1 MAFPGQLK
9 VDYVRV
15 YQDASTAMSADN
27 STMVCSPPNMPT
39 EEYIKAHAGDY
50 AGAPNAALVLTMQFW
65 HDVGWDEW
73 LRDSDELL
81 TQPRSAVWQGRRS
94 RR

>member
-50 AGAPNAALVLTMQFW
+50 AGAPTLAPLFDRARLALPETRLDFGCCLVLT
-65 HDVGWDEW
+65 
-73 LRDSDELL
+73 R
-81 TQPRSAVWQGRRS
+81 
-94 RR
+94 

>member
-50 AGAPNAALVLTMQFW
+50 AGAPKLAPLLGRARLALLETRRGCGLGFVW
-65 HDVGWDEW
+65 HVADDAW
-73 LRDSDELL
+73 LDDNE
-81 TQPRSAVWQGRRS
+81 
-94 RR
+94 

>member
-50 AGAPNAALVLTMQFW
+50 AGALEFALSAGRGSFGSTGDKTRLL
-65 HDVGWDEW
+65 W
-73 LRDSDELL
+73 LSY
-81 TQPRSAVWQGRRS
+81 
-94 RR
+94 

>member
-50 AGAPNAALVLTMQFW
+50 AGAPKPTPLFGRACDEFW
-65 HDVGWDEW
+65 KEM
-73 LRDSDELL
+73 LRI
-81 TQPRSAVWQGRRS
+81 VFGVWWQGRRS

>member
-1 MAFPGQLK
+1 MRRAHPMAFPGQLK

-50 AGAPNAALVLTMQFW
+50 AGALKLALSAGRARLAL
-65 HDVGWDEW
+65 
-73 LRDSDELL
+73 LR
-81 TQPRSAVWQGRRS
+81 RRD
-94 RR
+94 

>member
-15 YQDASTAMSADN
+15 YQDASTAMSSDN

-50 AGAPNAALVLTMQFW
+50 AGAPKLAPFLWQSSSGST
-65 HDVGWDEW
+65 GDET
-73 LRDSDELL
+73 LHGSRADLLL
-81 TQPRSAVWQGRRS
+81 TAHSWMTMSG
-94 RR
+94 

>member
-50 AGAPNAALVLTMQFW
+50 AGAPNTALSAGRARLALPETRLDFCGLSLVLTM
-65 HDVGWDEW
+65 
-73 LRDSDELL
+73 LL
-81 TQPRSAVWQGRRS
+81 TTHGWMAMSV
-94 RR
+94 